1 LAWFGLDC
9 PGNRDRTVTVANGQ
23 GLALL
28 FVPIEQIVRSFVTP
42 FVLAQRGARAAIES
56 HMRNVR
62 GKLELFIAEVTKYE
76 GLYDEFEQKLDEINK
91 ALSPDIAMTMINRLN
106 HLDLKTMS
114 ERASSL
120 DLDAPEESLVDQ
132 LLADARNIVR
142 HMETLIIQMKTLLKR
157 PMG

>member
-1 LAWFGLDC
+1 
-9 PGNRDRTVTVANGQ
+9 
-23 GLALL
+23 
-28 FVPIEQIVRSFVTP
+28 
-42 FVLAQRGARAAIES
+42 
-56 HMRNVR
+56 MRNVR

>member
-1 LAWFGLDC
+1 
-9 PGNRDRTVTVANGQ
+9 
-23 GLALL
+23 LALL

>member
-1 LAWFGLDC
+1 
-9 PGNRDRTVTVANGQ
+9 VTVANGQ

>member
-1 LAWFGLDC
+1 M
-9 PGNRDRTVTVANGQ
+9 TVANGQ